1 VQLDK
6 KLNLLFV
13 DYLKD
18 RKSSKRKQ
26 KEKEKPETK
35 DKAKL

>member
-1 VQLDK
+1 VGSLAT
-6 KLNLLFV
+6 LFI
-13 DYLKD
+13 DYMKD
-18 RKSSKRKQ
+18 RKGRKRKQ

>member
-1 VQLDK
+1 VGALAT
-6 KLNLLFV
+6 LLV
-13 DYLKD
+13 DYMKD

-35 DKAKL
+35 DKSKL

>member
-1 VQLDK
+1 VGSLAT
-6 KLNLLFV
+6 LFV